1 MRRRLR
7 EDKKKE
13 SVIKSKT
20 AHKAKGDPKVIHI

>member
-1 MRRRLR
+1 MRRHLR

-13 SVIKSKT
+13 SAIKPKT